1 MNAIIRNIDRKK
13 IPHFF
18 AMFQDANTYYHY
30 LFLNSKKQSYNA
42 KARTCESFFASL
54 REAFSYFS
62 LFFLSF
68 FLSTLFFLTLSCVCC
83 LFYSIIYI
91 FPFFFFSFFFFFPIP
106 ITIRKFPIKKRRTL
120 LRSQISHSQ
129 AYSKRQKTEI
139 TFCLLIIRIDLHFL
153 TPC

>member
-68 FLSTLFFLTLSCVCC
+68 FLSTLFFS
-83 LFYSIIYI
+83 LFLVFVVYFIQLFI
-91 FPFFFFSFFFFFPIP
+91 FFLFFSFLFFFSFQYQSQLENFRSKNAERYCDHRLVIVKH
-106 ITIRKFPIKKRRTL
+106 IQRDKRR
-120 LRSQISHSQ
+120 R
-129 AYSKRQKTEI
+129 
-139 TFCLLIIRIDLHFL
+139 
-153 TPC
+153 